1 MAMARPPRV
10 IVLIDSP
17 ARWNTTAVAR
27 IETGIAVSEIAVVR
41 TFKRKANSTTA
52 TTTTASIS
60 TVSTLRIEVSMKFAC
75 RKMSWSARTPLK
87 AHASPTGS
95 ATDGPVRSEL
105 PLPASGPQAFRLA
118 VISAR
123 AVSTSRVSRTVST
136 AGCFSTETT
145 TAGAPM

>member
-1 MAMARPPRV
+1 MLKQ
-10 IVLIDSP
+10 LILS
-17 ARWNTTAVAR
+17 AGLLLS
-27 IETGIAVSEIAVVR
+27 TGLFAAEGCGIR
-41 TFKRKANSTTA
+41 TFAVLAATA
-52 TTTTASIS
+52 TTTTASIR

-123 AVSTSRVSRTVST
+123 AVSKPRP
-136 AGCFSTETT
+136 A
-145 TAGAPM
+145 